1 MNIERIDQV
10 ISSIKGEIEKTKA
23 LGFNMDYFMSQSD
36 EQYCLDR
43 SNRGCGTVACI
54 AGHAYALK
62 HREMPITP
70 VSGIYNRSPDEYW
83 SIPAIAREWLEL
95 DGETAHDLF
104 HARLPIGVFRST
116 KLQDIQPE
124 QAIQVLE
131 HLKATG
137 EVDWSIVL

>member
-10 ISSIKGEIEKTKA
+10 ISSIKGEIEQTKT
-23 LGFNMDYFMSQSD
+23 LGFNMDYFISQSN

-62 HREMPITP
+62 HQEMPIAI
-70 VSGIYNRSPDEYW
+70 VSDVYDKSPGEYW

-95 DGETAHDLF
+95 DENTANDLF
-104 HARLPIGVFRST
+104 YARLHDESSGHIFLGEVEPA
-116 KLQDIQPE
+116 E
-124 QAIQVLE
+124 AIQVLE

-137 EVDWSIVL
+137 EVDWSIIL